1 MIKKNWIFFKIF
13 DSVGR
18 LFIFFCSYA
27 SLGPE
32 PEFDDLM
39 YIYKYWLTYALS
51 DIALE
56 CKQAS
61 IYIYTKSLFAKIPN

>member
-1 MIKKNWIFFKIF
+1 MIKKKWLFFKIF

-18 LFIFFCSYA
+18 LFILFCSYA
-27 SLGPE
+27 SPG

-39 YIYKYWLTYALS
+39 YICKYWLTYALS

-61 IYIYTKSLFAKIPN
+61 IYIYTKSLFTKIPN